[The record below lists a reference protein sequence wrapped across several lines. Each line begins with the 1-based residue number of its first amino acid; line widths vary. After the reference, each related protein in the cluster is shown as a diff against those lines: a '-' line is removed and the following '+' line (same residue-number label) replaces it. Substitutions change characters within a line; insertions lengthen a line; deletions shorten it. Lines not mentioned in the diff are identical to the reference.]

1 MARQGIVAAA
11 LLGSM
16 ALISSASSFAAEV
29 EPGTVLSAGNI
40 DELKSMTFSGKVL
53 GDLLTPSQEILIR
66 DHGMKMRLR
75 KGAEIKVDPRLIE
88 ATKTHAGTVS
98 IDPETKVLVGHV
110 TGLPFAEIDANNPD
124 DGIKVAYN
132 FSRGPWYADSVD
144 LNPMYFA
151 IIDGNKGLEREQHWR
166 FSRLLTAG
174 RSATPHKLEDNVVKY
189 EVVLN
194 KYPEDTRGLGIV
206 TVSYDDARLPDVY
219 AYIKSIRRVR
229 RLSSRAWADP
239 LSATDL
245 LNDEAFGM
253 AVDPAWYESW
263 RMVGKRWI
271 LGNVNSTVNVAK
283 DTSSAA
289 DRFPM
294 IDFAEAPY
302 WNILDDWEPREVF
315 VVEAIPKKG
324 HLLSKKVQYYDANIY
339 SPMLHWQEFY
349 DRKGELWRVENC
361 NYRPAL
367 RADGTWAQ
375 TVSYVPVID
384 LQRMHASIV
393 FSPPDGEAL
402 LNDPTLKVKDY
413 QPAAIPRLIK

>member
-1 MARQGIVAAA
+1 MARQGIAVAA
-11 LLGSM
+11 LLGGM
-16 ALISSASSFAAEV
+16 ALMSSVSSFAAEI
-29 EPGTVLSAGNI
+29 EPGTILSAGNL
-40 DELKSMTFSGKVL
+40 DELKQMTLSGKSL
-53 GDLLTPSQEILIR
+53 GDLLTSSQELLIR
-66 DHGMKMRLR
+66 DHGMTMRLNQPR
-75 KGAEIKVDPRLIE
+75 EIKVDPRLVA
-88 ATKTHAGTVS
+88 ATKKYAGTVT
-98 IDPETKVLVGHV
+98 IDPETNVLVGHV
-110 TGLPFAEIDANNPD
+110 SGMPFAEIDANNPE

-132 FSRGPWYADSVD
+132 FIRGSWYADSVD

-151 IIDGNKGLEREQHWR
+151 IIDGKKGLEREQHWR

-245 LNDEAFGM
+245 LNDETFGM
-253 AVDPAWYESW
+253 AVDPAWYAGW
-263 RMVGKRWI
+263 KMIGKRWI
-271 LGNVNSTVNVAK
+271 LANTHSTVNVAK
-283 DTSSAA
+283 DTSTAA

-294 IDFAEAPY
+294 IDFENAPY
-302 WNILDDWEPREVF
+302 WNILDDWEPREVY
-315 VVEAIPKKG
+315 VVEATPKKG
-324 HLLSKKVQYYDANIY
+324 HLLSRKVQYYDADIY

-349 DRKGELWRVENC
+349 DKKGDLWRVENC
-361 NYRPAL
+361 NYRPTL
-367 RADGTWAQ
+367 RSDGTWAQ
-375 TVSYVPVID
+375 TVSYVPVMD
-384 LQRMHASIV
+384 LQRMHASII
-393 FSPPDGEAL
+393 FGPPEGEAL